1 MERVVKGFTGYSK
14 EKEGKPATH
23 VILTVDE
30 YEELQDR
37 IKELH
42 RDAENTRLEANRQI
56 MGYKKQSDDIVAKE
70 KENAQNEVYA
80 IQCDLNTANREI
92 DRLNN
97 LNANLL
103 RISRE
108 RANSKRGLKPKKVHH
123 GYMVLDSQQNNYNH
137 RWYNGRKSVV
147 DSFACWKVRIQ
158 SPYDC
163 SIPFRIITKNIQ
175 EDLLNVFG
183 SSLGITSIFKG
194 LEEKSI
200 KDIEA
205 LWNNGDNFIFKT
217 NYKSNY
223 KAGLWEVEY
232 WVRASITVPE
242 DMRAI

>member
-30 YEELQDR
+30 YDDMVRQIRTAE
-37 IKELH
+37 
-42 RDAENTRLEANRQI
+42 RDAETTRVTANNQMRA
-56 MGYKKQSDDIVAKE
+56 YKKQSDDIVATE

-80 IQCDLNTANREI
+80 IQCDLNKANREI
-92 DRLNN
+92 DRLND
-97 LNANLL
+97 LNSNLL

-123 GYMVLDSQQNNYNH
+123 GYMVLDSQQQNYNH
-137 RWYNGRKSVV
+137 RWYNGRKSNV
-147 DSFACWKVRIQ
+147 DSFPCWKIRIQ

-163 SIPFRIITKNIQ
+163 SIPFRIITKDIQ
-175 EDLLNVFG
+175 EDLLNIFG
-183 SSLGITSIFKG
+183 SSLGIKSIFKG

-217 NYKSNY
+217 SYKSNY
-223 KAGLWEVEY
+223 KAGLWEIEY
-232 WVRASITVPE
+232 WVRGSISVPE